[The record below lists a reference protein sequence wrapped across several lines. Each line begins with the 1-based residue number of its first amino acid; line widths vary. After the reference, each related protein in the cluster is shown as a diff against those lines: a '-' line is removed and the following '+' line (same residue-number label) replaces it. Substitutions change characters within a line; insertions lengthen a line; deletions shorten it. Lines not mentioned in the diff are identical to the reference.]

1 MTSPG
6 TTSESAPIT
15 LDGLPSNQLPEWL
28 YTMLLIRDFE
38 EQCEPLFKDGS
49 VPGGAHQAVG
59 QEAVAVGA
67 IRALDPA
74 DIVASGHRP
83 HHHALAKG
91 MDVNAA
97 MAELWGKS
105 TGVVGGRGGSMHVS
119 DTSIGYYGGNGIVGA
134 SLGLAMGA
142 ALASKLR
149 NDGKVAVAFFGDGAA
164 NTGRTWECVNL
175 SVIWKLPLIAICEN
189 NQYAVETPITSVLGG
204 GSIANRA
211 AGFGIKALQVDGQ
224 DVGVM
229 YRAVA
234 EARARALA
242 GEGPT
247 FIEAVT
253 YRYYGHNTGEVIT
266 YRTNDEVADW
276 RAHRDPID
284 KFVGGLAAA
293 GLLPE
298 GQLETL
304 KERARS
310 VVAGSIEFAKA
321 SPWPAHR
328 DGLVTGLKAQLKANP

>member
-6 TTSESAPIT
+6 TTSASAPIS
-15 LDGLPSNQLPEWL
+15 LAGLPANQLPEWL

-38 EQCEPLFKDGS
+38 EACEALAKDGS

-83 HHHALAKG
+83 HHHAVAKG
-91 MDVNAA
+91 MAPDAA
-97 MAELWGKS
+97 MAELWGKA

-119 DTSIGYYGGNGIVGA
+119 DTSIGYFGGNGIVGA

-175 SVIWKLPLIAICEN
+175 AVIWKLPLIAICEN
-189 NQYAVETPITSVLGG
+189 NQYAVETPITAVLGG
-204 GSIANRA
+204 TTIADRA
-211 AGFGIKALQVDGQ
+211 RGFGIFSQQVDGQ
-224 DVGVM
+224 DVGAM

-266 YRTNDEVADW
+266 YRTNDEVIDW
-276 RAHRDPID
+276 RTHRDPID

-298 GQLETL
+298 GQLDSL
-304 KERARS
+304 RARART
-310 VVAGSIEFAKA
+310 VVANSIEFAKA
-321 SPWPAHR
+321 SPWPEHK
-328 DGLVTGLKAQLKANP
+328 DGLVTGLDAKLRVNP